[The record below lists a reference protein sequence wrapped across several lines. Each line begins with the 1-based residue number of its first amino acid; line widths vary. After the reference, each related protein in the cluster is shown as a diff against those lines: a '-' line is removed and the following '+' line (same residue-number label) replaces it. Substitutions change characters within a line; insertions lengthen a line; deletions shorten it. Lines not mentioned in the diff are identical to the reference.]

1 MTGRAAHPTAQRAR
15 AAAALLVLLGSLG
28 ACDKGESP
36 TPAASACPELPGAPV
51 VDPALLAFLSRARAA
66 HHMADRHEEAAELP
80 AAVAALDKLLAGPKP
95 GADTPL
101 PEVREVLADTHA
113 RLADLESQLGRY
125 EAAENHVTLGLKGAT
140 EPSYFQGHLYE
151 VRGLLEERRAK
162 FLRERGNARDAE
174 RASRAAI
181 AAFEQAMQI
190 QARVIE
196 GSLERDAQ

>member
-1 MTGRAAHPTAQRAR
+1 MTGRATHATARRAR
-15 AAAALLVLLGSLG
+15 AVAALLVLLSSLG
-28 ACDKGESP
+28 ACSKGESP
-36 TPAASACPELPGAPV
+36 APAASACPELPGAPV

-80 AAVAALDKLLAGPKP
+80 AAIAALGKLLAGPTP
-95 GADTPL
+95 GGDAPL

-113 RLADLESQLGRY
+113 RLADLESQLGQY
-125 EAAENHVTLGLKGAT
+125 EAAERHVTLGLKGAT
-140 EPSYFQGHLYE
+140 EPSYFQGHLFE

-162 FLRERGNARDAE
+162 FLRERGRPEDAD

-196 GSLERDAQ
+196 RTLGRDAQ

>member
-1 MTGRAAHPTAQRAR
+1 MIHAARLCAVVLVPLGLLTAC
-15 AAAALLVLLGSLG
+15 S
-28 ACDKGESP
+28 KGEAP
-36 TPAASACPELPGAPV
+36 APAASACPDLPGAPV

-66 HHMADRHEEAAELP
+66 HHMADRHEEAKELP

-95 GADTPL
+95 GGEAPL

-113 RLADLESQLGRY
+113 RLADLESQLGQF
-125 EAAENHVTLGLKGAT
+125 EAADGHVALGLKGAT

-162 FLRERGNARDAE
+162 VLRERGDEVGAE
-174 RASRAAI
+174 KASRAAI
-181 AAFEQAMQI
+181 TAFEQAMQI

-196 GSLERDAQ
+196 GTLGRDAK

>member
-1 MTGRAAHPTAQRAR
+1 VTGRATRATAQRAR
-15 AAAALLVLLGSLG
+15 AVAALLMVLTSLG
-28 ACDKGESP
+28 ACSKGESP
-36 TPAASACPELPGAPV
+36 APAASACPELPGAPV

-66 HHMADRHEEAAELP
+66 HHMADRHEEAAELS
-80 AAVAALDKLLAGPKP
+80 AAVAALDKLLAGPTP
-95 GADTPL
+95 GGDAPL

-125 EAAENHVTLGLKGAT
+125 EAAERHVTLGLKGAT
-140 EPSYFQGHLYE
+140 EPSYFQGHLFE

-162 FLRERGNARDAE
+162 FLRERGRPEDAD

-196 GSLERDAQ
+196 RSLGRDAQ